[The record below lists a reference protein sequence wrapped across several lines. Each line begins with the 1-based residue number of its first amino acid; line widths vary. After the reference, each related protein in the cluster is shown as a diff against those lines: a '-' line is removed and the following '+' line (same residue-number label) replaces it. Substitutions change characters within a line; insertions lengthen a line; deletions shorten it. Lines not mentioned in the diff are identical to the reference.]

1 MPDLT
6 IKPENLVLLFIV
18 VAMVWEVLAG
28 RTRDGRKTR
37 EDWNMALL
45 TATVMV
51 LVQRPALVLVTA
63 FIGGLLVPQWQGVL
77 ADFEAANFWWVLLGY
92 IALEEFLHG
101 IGHWFAHA
109 RRPKSQ
115 HLQRLQALFKMGHR
129 PHHLSG
135 GNDGRGQLSVTQTFV
150 EHWLWWFIMPNYWF
164 QFFCVYLGL
173 TEVFLVGTA
182 IKGLWAAH
190 NHVNW
195 NYDLYFLN
203 HPQAWVRKTMYGLCH
218 ILTFPTQHHH
228 HHARGKNSGS
238 NLCNLLAIYDWLVF
252 DSLVIER
259 EKPAIYGWKQS
270 PEEEHSVLTR
280 FLATDLAKLRVS
292 KPASKPVSEA
302 AKQAV

>member
-51 LVQRPALVLVTA
+51 LVQRPALVLATA

>member
-77 ADFEAANFWWVLLGY
+77 AGFEAANFWWVLLGY

-203 HPQAWVRKTMYGLCH
+203 HPRAWVRKTMYGLCH

>member
-18 VAMVWEVLAG
+18 VAMVWEVLTG

-77 ADFEAANFWWVLLGY
+77 AGFEAANFWWVLLGY

-203 HPQAWVRKTMYGLCH
+203 HPRAWVRKTMYGLCH

>member
-77 ADFEAANFWWVLLGY
+77 AGFEAANFWWVLLGY

-115 HLQRLQALFKMGHR
+115 HMQRLQALFKMGHR

-135 GNDGRGQLSVTQTFV
+135 GNDGRGQLTVTQTFV

>member
-77 ADFEAANFWWVLLGY
+77 AGFEAANFWWVLLGY

>member
-1 MPDLT
+1 MPDIT
-6 IKPENLVLLFIV
+6 IKPEHLVIVFILF
-18 VAMVWEVLAG
+18 AMLWEVLAG

-45 TATVMV
+45 TGAAMV
-51 LVQRPALVLVTA
+51 AVQRPALVLATA
-63 FIGGLLVPQWQGVL
+63 FIGGLLVPQWQGAL
-77 ADFEAANFWWVLLGY
+77 SEFAAANFWWVLL
-92 IALEEFLHG
+92 HG
-101 IGHWFAHA
+101 AGHWFAHA
-109 RRPKSQ
+109 RRPKNKNA
-115 HLQRLQALFKMGHR
+115 QRLQTLFKMGHR

-135 GNDGRGQLSVTQTFV
+135 GNDGKGQLTVTQTFV

-173 TEVFLVGTA
+173 TEVFLVGTVF
-182 IKGLWAAH
+182 KGLWAAH

-203 HPQAWVRKTMYGLCH
+203 HRWAWVRKTMVGMCH

-238 NLCNLLAIYDWLVF
+238 NLCNLLAIYDWLIF
-252 DSLVIER
+252 DSLVIEK

-270 PEEEHSVLTR
+270 PEEERSIWHR
-280 FLATDLAKLRVS
+280 FFATDLKKL
-292 KPASKPVSEA
+292 A
-302 AKQAV
+302 

>member
-18 VAMVWEVLAG
+18 VAMVWEVLTG

-77 ADFEAANFWWVLLGY
+77 AGFEAANFWWVLLGY

-115 HLQRLQALFKMGHR
+115 HMQRLQALFKMGHR

-135 GNDGRGQLSVTQTFV
+135 GNDGRGQLTVTQTFV

-203 HPQAWVRKTMYGLCH
+203 HPRAWVRKTMYGLCH

>member
-51 LVQRPALVLVTA
+51 LVQRPALVLATA

-77 ADFEAANFWWVLLGY
+77 AGFEAANFWWVLLGY